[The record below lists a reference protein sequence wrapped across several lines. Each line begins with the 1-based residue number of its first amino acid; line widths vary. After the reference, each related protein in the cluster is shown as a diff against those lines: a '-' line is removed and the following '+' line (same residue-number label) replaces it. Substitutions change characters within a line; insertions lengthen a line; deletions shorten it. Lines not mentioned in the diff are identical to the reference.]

1 MEVLFFGQVTDIT
14 NTSSLL
20 VEACEDLD
28 GLKHLLFNQFPNLGG
43 AKLLIAVD
51 NKIVHENIS
60 LNENSKV
67 SFMSPYSGG

>member
-20 VEACEDLD
+20 VDTCEDLD
-28 GLKHLLFNQFPNLGG
+28 VLKYLLFNQFPNLAD

-60 LNENSKV
+60 LNENSKI

>member
-14 NTSSLL
+14 KTSSLL
-20 VEACEDLD
+20 METCEDLN
-28 GLKHLLFNQFPNLGG
+28 GLKSLLYKQFPNLEN
-43 AKLLIAVD
+43 AKLLIAVN

-60 LNENSKV
+60 LNENSKI

>member
-20 VEACEDLD
+20 VETCEDLD
-28 GLKHLLFNQFPNLGG
+28 GLKHFLFNQFPNLAG

>member
-14 NTSSLL
+14 NSSSLL
-20 VEACEDLD
+20 VETCEDLD
-28 GLKHLLFNQFPNLGG
+28 VLKYLLFNQFPNLAD

-60 LNENSKV
+60 LNENSKI

>member
-14 NTSSLL
+14 NASSLL
-20 VEACEDLD
+20 VETCEDLD
-28 GLKHLLFNQFPNLGG
+28 ALKYLLFNQFPNL
-43 AKLLIAVD
+43 ATSKLLIAVD

>member
-14 NTSSLL
+14 KTSSLL
-20 VEACEDLD
+20 METCEDLNH
-28 GLKHLLFNQFPNLGG
+28 LKNLLFKQFPNLEN
-43 AKLLIAVD
+43 AKLLISVD

-60 LNENSKV
+60 LNENSKI

>member
-14 NTSSLL
+14 NSSSLL
-20 VEACEDLD
+20 VDTCEDLD
-28 GLKHLLFNQFPNLGG
+28 VLKYLLFNQFPNLAD

-60 LNENSKV
+60 LNENSKI